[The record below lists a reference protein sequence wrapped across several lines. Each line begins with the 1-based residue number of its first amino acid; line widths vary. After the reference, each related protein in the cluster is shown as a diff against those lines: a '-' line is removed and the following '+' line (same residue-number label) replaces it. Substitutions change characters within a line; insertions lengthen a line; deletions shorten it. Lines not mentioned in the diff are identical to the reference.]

1 MPNLLDFIDLDPQAP
16 SGLCWIQKPSK
27 RVMVGDHAGTF
38 HKNGYYRVIFRGK
51 TYRCKTLVAQLT
63 ALKAEKHTNRLVHR

>member
-1 MPNLLDFIDLDPQAP
+1 
-16 SGLCWIQKPSK
+16 
-27 RVMVGDHAGTF
+27 MVGDPAGTF